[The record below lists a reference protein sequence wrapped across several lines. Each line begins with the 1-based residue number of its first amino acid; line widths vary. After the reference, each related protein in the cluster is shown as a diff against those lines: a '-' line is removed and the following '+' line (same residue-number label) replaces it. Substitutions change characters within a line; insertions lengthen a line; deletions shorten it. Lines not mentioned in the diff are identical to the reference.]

1 MTPHEE
7 SAPSLNPAAC
17 KFPDSTGYC
26 RPWGTNLMA
35 ALSSFDSGTLDTGI
49 AGRPDALNPVE
60 LLLAAQAACFIKGV
74 ERLAPTLNF
83 EYTSVKVLL
92 TAERPD
98 DEARLGSV
106 SYQLIIGTQESDHR
120 LELLHKNLKKQG
132 TIYNT
137 LSAGTRLTGTIFG
150 ESAEH

>member
-1 MTPHEE
+1 MLTFEVE
-7 SAPSLNPAAC
+7 ANRTDASGSLLHAKAAE
-17 KFPDSTGYC
+17 
-26 RPWGTNLMA
+26 L
-35 ALSSFDSGTLDTGI
+35 TLDTGI

-83 EYTSVKVLL
+83 EYRSVRVVL

-98 DEARLGSV
+98 DEARLDSV

-137 LSAGTRLTGTIFG
+137 LSAGTTLTGTISG
-150 ESAEH
+150 DRAKHREH

>member
-1 MTPHEE
+1 MLFHAHIRSRANRTDA
-7 SAPSLNPAAC
+7 SGSLLYAKAAE
-17 KFPDSTGYC
+17 
-26 RPWGTNLMA
+26 L
-35 ALSSFDSGTLDTGI
+35 TLDTGI

-98 DEARLGSV
+98 DEARLDSV

-137 LSAGTRLTGTIFG
+137 LSAGTTLTGIISG
-150 ESAEH
+150 DRAKH